1 MASDVSLP
9 LWLVVALAAFAAIA
23 LLDRIFRPLTGWFLE
38 WRLNRVIDRVNRHLK
53 VRIEPFKAT
62 PRAKL
67 VERLCNDPQVLEA
80 EEAHAA
86 STGLSRAKVEAI
98 VRRYAK
104 EIVPSFNADIYFRF
118 GTWIADNTAR
128 VLYRVRVGFSDDG
141 ALGRVDPGSSIVFV
155 MNHRSNMDYVLVAY
169 LVAERTALSYA
180 VGEWAR
186 IWPLQQLIRAMGA
199 YFIRRNSRDPL
210 YRKVVERYVQMATE
224 AGVVQAIF
232 PEGGLT
238 KDGRLG
244 PPKLGLLDY
253 MLRAF
258 DPKGRRDLVFIPV
271 GINYDRVFEDRTQ
284 LAALAPEAPKRSRT
298 HAAWTSV
305 AFLARNLGQMAARR
319 WYRFGYACV
328 NFGTPVS
335 MRDWVE
341 REGIDFASMTK
352 DGRAPAVAKLASHL
366 MNEVGRVVPALPVA
380 LVATVLLRREGRPA
394 SELEIKAEVLGL
406 MRALE
411 AKDAHV
417 YVPRADQDY
426 AVDVGLRMLTLRNIV
441 DEKDGLFTPREGQVP
456 LLAYYAHS
464 IAHLAEGLEA

>member
-1 MASDVSLP
+1 LSASVTLP
-9 LWLVVALAAFAAIA
+9 FWLVVVLAVFAGIA

-38 WRLNRVIDRVNRHLK
+38 WRLNRVIDRVNRHLR

-67 VERLCNDPQVLEA
+67 VERLCHDGQVLA
-80 EEAHAA
+80 AQEAHAA
-86 STGLSRAKVEAI
+86 GTALPRAKVEAI

-118 GTWIADNTAR
+118 GTWLADNTAR
-128 VLYRVRVGFSDDG
+128 VLFRVRVGYSDDG
-141 ALGRVDPGSSIVFV
+141 ALGRVDPGASIVFV

-169 LVAERTALSYA
+169 LVSERTALSYA

-244 PPKLGLLDY
+244 EPKLGLLDY

-284 LAALAPEAPKRSRT
+284 LAALASDAPKRSRSYAVWRSLT
-298 HAAWTSV
+298 FIT
-305 AFLARNLGQMAARR
+305 RNLRQMATRR

-328 NFGTPVS
+328 NFGAPVS
-335 MRDWVE
+335 MRDWVARE
-341 REGIDFASMTK
+341 RVDFASLSK
-352 DGRAPAVAKLASHL
+352 DERAPAVAKLADHL
-366 MNEVGRVVPALPVA
+366 MHEVGRVVPALPVA
-380 LVATVLLRREGRPA
+380 LVATVLLRRDGRPA
-394 SELEIKAEVLGL
+394 SEIEIKSEVLTL
-406 MRALE
+406 ITSLQ

-417 YVPRADQDY
+417 YVPRSDQDY
-426 AVDVGLRMLTLRNIV
+426 AVDVGLRMLTLRNV
-441 DEKDGLFTPREGQVP
+441 VGERDGLFAIRDGERE
-456 LLAYYAHS
+456 LLAYYANS
-464 IAHLAEGLEA
+464 IAHLVGGPNA

>member
-1 MASDVSLP
+1 VL
-9 LWLVVALAAFAAIA
+9 LAGFAGVA

-67 VERLCNDPQVLEA
+67 VERLCNDPQVLA
-80 EEAHAA
+80 ALEAHAA
-86 STGLSRAKVEAI
+86 ATGLSRGKAEAI

-104 EIVPSFNADIYFRF
+104 EIVPSFNADVYFRF

-128 VLYRVRVGFSDDG
+128 VLFRVRVGYSDDG

-169 LVAERTALSYA
+169 LVSERTALSYA

-238 KDGRLG
+238 KDGLLG
-244 PPKLGLLDY
+244 APKLGLLDY
-253 MLRAF
+253 MLRTF
-258 DPKGRRDLVFIPV
+258 DSKGRRDLVFIPV

-284 LAALAPEAPKRSRT
+284 LAALAPEATSRSRAY
-298 HAAWTSV
+298 AAWKAV
-305 AFLARNLGQMAARR
+305 AFVARNLGQMATHR

-328 NFGTPVS
+328 NFGAPVS
-335 MRDWVE
+335 MRAWVE
-341 REGIDFASMTK
+341 RERIDFAVLSK
-352 DGRAPAVAKLASHL
+352 EERAPAVERLAGHL
-366 MNEVGRVVPALPVA
+366 MGEVGRVVPVLPVA
-380 LVATVLLRREGRPA
+380 LVATVLLRRDGRPA
-394 SELEIKAEVLGL
+394 SDIEIKADVLAL

-417 YVPRADQDY
+417 YVPRADQGY
-426 AVDVGLRMLTLRNIV
+426 AVDVGLRMLTLRNVV
-441 DEKDGLFTPREGQVP
+441 DAKDGLFVVREGERR
-456 LLAYYAHS
+456 LLAYYANS
-464 IAHLAEGLEA
+464 IAHLVGGLAGPAPAGPT